1 MISLSTSATSLQ
13 SFGAQLNVAVIGA
26 AGGIGG
32 AIHADLNAN
41 KAVHNLF
48 GLVRSP
54 GTTENWLALDIED
67 ESSIAAAAKR
77 IGDKV
82 PALDLIIV
90 ATGIL
95 HEEALSVRPEK
106 TWRHLT
112 PDAMETVFRINTIGP
127 SLVAKH
133 FLPLLNK
140 THKSAFAAISA
151 RVGSVSD
158 NRIGGWYAYRASK
171 AALNQ
176 ILKSASI
183 ELKRSNDKAICV
195 GLHPGTVDTGLSKPF
210 QSGVAAGKLFSPAQS
225 AHYMLRVLD
234 DLTVADTGGLY
245 AWDGQSIPF

>member
-1 MISLSTSATSLQ
+1 MTSLSTSATSLQ
-13 SFGAQLNVAVIGA
+13 SFGSQLNIAVIGA

-32 AIHADLNAN
+32 AIYADLRAN
-41 KAVHNLF
+41 KSVDNLF
-48 GLVRSP
+48 GLARST
-54 GTTENWLALDIED
+54 GTTQNWSAIDIED

-77 IGDKV
+77 ISDEV
-82 PALDLIIV
+82 PALDLVIV

-95 HEEALSVRPEK
+95 QDEALSVRPEK

-140 THKSAFAAISA
+140 TRKSAFAAISA

-210 QSGVAAGKLFSPAQS
+210 QSGVAAGKLFSSAQS

-234 DLTVADTGGLY
+234 ELTAADTGGLY
-245 AWDGQSIPF
+245 AWDGQAIPF